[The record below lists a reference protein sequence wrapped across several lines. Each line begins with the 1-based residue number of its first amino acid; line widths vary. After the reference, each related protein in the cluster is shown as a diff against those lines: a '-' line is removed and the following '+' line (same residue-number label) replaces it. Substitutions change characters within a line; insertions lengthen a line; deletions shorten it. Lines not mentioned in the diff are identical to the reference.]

1 MFRFSSYPA
10 LFLAFRFALLAAF
23 FSLGV
28 LDGAVFPDFCF
39 PSFSLDIV
47 FIFY

>member
-1 MFRFSSYPA
+1 MMFSFYSA

-28 LDGAVFPDFCF
+28 LDGAVFPDFCL
-39 PSFSLDIV
+39 PSFSLDIIL
-47 FIFY
+47 IFN